1 MSIKRDVK
9 LNEGS
14 KKARKRAARLAAV
27 QILYQAE
34 HQTQDILSVLA
45 EYSKHRLGFNMDGDL
60 FVPADTEILTKII
73 NGYQDR
79 KEDIKEIVTTA
90 LNGKNPKQIEL
101 LLLNIMELGAYELLA
116 HHDIDAGIIIADYM
130 SVTEAFFDN
139 SEKKLVNAVLD
150 NIKKSV
156 R

>member
-34 HQTQDILSVLA
+34 HQAQDILSVLA
-45 EYSKHRLGFNMDGDL
+45 EYNKHRLGFDMDGDL
-60 FVPADTEILTKII
+60 FVPADTEILAKII

-79 KEDIKEIVTTA
+79 KEDIKEIVTIA
-90 LNGKNPKQIEL
+90 LNGKNPRQIEL
-101 LLLNIMELGAYELLA
+101 LLLNIIELGAYELLS